1 MSNNIDEMFSYLTG
15 RKKAEEKLAHFGVRG
30 MRWGV
35 RKKSGS
41 SKSGDTSKKTEN
53 KKDADSEAQKKP
65 AAKKTDEP
73 DAPPAKKTSNKKSNV
88 DDLSDAQLR
97 EAVNRLQ
104 MEKQYRD
111 LTAMPPGRMQAAK
124 KFANEAIRQVAMT
137 QVVKIGNSH
146 AAKLTGGLLAKPDP
160 KAAQATIDS
169 AKKLVTNATKAAT

>member
-1 MSNNIDEMFSYLTG
+1 MSDLGKDFLE
-15 RKKAEEKLAHFGVRG
+15 HFGVRG

-41 SKSGDTSKKTEN
+41 AKSGDGDKKAEN
-53 KKDADSEAQKKP
+53 KKGDDFEASKKP
-65 AAKKTDEP
+65 AAKKTEEP
-73 DAPPAKKTSNKKSNV
+73 DAPAAKKTSNKKTNV

-104 MEKQYRD
+104 MEKQYKD

-137 QVVKIGNSH
+137 QVVKVGNSH
-146 AAKLTGGLLAKPDP
+146 AAKFTGGLMAKPDP

-169 AKKLVTNATKAAT
+169 AKKLVTNATKATT